1 MSHHNHYHEQGRS
14 HDDHGHSHEGHDHSN
29 DITPALQSNL
39 YRQIDFD
46 KVTTLNETESGS
58 GKAVVQKPWTNRLDD
73 QPDLTSD
80 ADEQLLIHIP

>member
-1 MSHHNHYHEQGRS
+1 MSHHNHYHEEG
-14 HDDHGHSHEGHDHSN
+14 HDHHDHGHSHEGHDHSN
-29 DITPALQSNL
+29 DITPALQSSL
-39 YRQIDFD
+39 YKQIDFD

-58 GKAVVQKPWTNRLDD
+58 GKAVVQKVWTDRLDD